1 MFVVVTERFLSNVV
15 NKYGLHSVSSDG
27 DDIWWYPQ
35 ACRFLKLAHHLH
47 SSFEKSTIIER
58 MMQYIKDRM
67 EILMI
72 IFLVKKG
79 TNVN

>member
-47 SSFEKSTIIER
+47 SSFEKSIIIER
-58 MMQYIKDRM
+58 MMQYIKDRT

-72 IFLVKKG
+72 IFLVKRG